1 MTRYA
6 ALAVLLMA
14 CSAEAIEDGQSYGR
28 LSPDERAA
36 YIRGVVDTL
45 IVDAMEEARHGDL
58 AANFLLE
65 CRKQRAP
72 GYSVVQTIAEDML
85 KIDPQVPM
93 PLVISGAMG
102 EACSRVL
109 PPNSGLK

>member
-14 CSAEAIEDGQSYGR
+14 YSAEAIEDGQSYVR
-28 LSPDERAA
+28 LSPDARAA

-45 IVDAMEEARHGDL
+45 IVDAMDEARHGDF
-58 AANFLLE
+58 AANLLLR
-65 CRKQRAP
+65 CRKERAP
-72 GYSVVQTIAEDML
+72 RYSAVRRIAEDLL
-85 KIDPQVPM
+85 KIDPHVPM

-109 PPNSGLK
+109 PPNSGLE

>member
-1 MTRYA
+1 MMRCA

-58 AANFLLE
+58 AANLLLQ
-65 CRKQRAP
+65 CQKQRAP
-72 GYSVVQTIAEDML
+72 GYSAVQRIAEDLL
-85 KIDPQVPM
+85 KIDPRTPM

-102 EACSRVL
+102 EVCSRTL
-109 PPNSGLK
+109 PPISGLE